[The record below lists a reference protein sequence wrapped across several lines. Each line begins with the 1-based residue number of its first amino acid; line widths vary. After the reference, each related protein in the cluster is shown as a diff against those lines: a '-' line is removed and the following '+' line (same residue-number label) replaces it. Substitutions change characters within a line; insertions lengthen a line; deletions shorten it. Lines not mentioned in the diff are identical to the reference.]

1 MNELNS
7 LSLQK
12 TALIVVDVQNDFCD
26 QNGALGMQGADTS
39 MVKEMIPN
47 LQNLIAAARE
57 VNLPII
63 FIQTIHEDAT
73 DSEAW
78 VTRGNKRNVEHN
90 HVCRKNTWG
99 SDFHEV
105 KPLEHETIVI
115 KHRYSAFY
123 NTRLDSVLRTFEINN
138 LLITGVATN
147 VCVDSTA
154 RDGFMR
160 DYHITMLSDCCATY
174 SEQAHLATLQNIE
187 AHFGRVATSS
197 EIIEEIKSNKTSF
210 IRI

>member
-1 MNELNS
+1 MNEINS

-26 QNGALGMQGADTS
+26 QNGALGKQGADTS
-39 MVKEMIPN
+39 MVKEMILN
-47 LQNLIAAARE
+47 LQNLIHSARE
-57 VNLPII
+57 LNLPII

-78 VTRGNKRNVEHN
+78 VSRGNTKNVEHN
-90 HVCRKNTWG
+90 QVCRKNTWG
-99 SDFHEV
+99 ADFHV
-105 KPLEHETIVI
+105 VAPLETETIVI

-123 NTRLDSVLRTFEINN
+123 NTRLDSILRTFGINN
-138 LLITGVATN
+138 LLFTGVATN

-160 DYHITMLSDCCATY
+160 DYHITMISDCCAAY
-174 SEQAHLATLQNIE
+174 SEQAHLAALQNIDS
-187 AHFGRVATSS
+187 HFGRVATSN
-197 EIIEEIKSNKTSF
+197 EIIEELKSNKTSF